1 MSCHR
6 TIPSRSCN
14 DGPSPHDRPR
24 SSGSRG
30 GTIAF
35 FPSGSTV
42 LVWGRRSVRDRD
54 RTGYIEGMKILRTA
68 AAIGIAKKV
77 YDEARKPENQRRI
90 KEAAASFRSRQQ
102 GRNRPG
108 R

>member
-1 MSCHR
+1 
-6 TIPSRSCN
+6 
-14 DGPSPHDRPR
+14 
-24 SSGSRG
+24 
-30 GTIAF
+30 
-35 FPSGSTV
+35 
-42 LVWGRRSVRDRD
+42 
-54 RTGYIEGMKILRTA
+54 MKILRTA

-90 KEAAASFRSRQQ
+90 KEAAASIRSRQQ